1 MEAEYTIRAYEK
13 NQISLYAVLGEEN
26 SRTFIF
32 NIIEKSG
39 TISATSNA
47 IPVNQML
54 DLTDYSVKFRL
65 IGSDIQTD
73 GNIIT
78 ADEGKVSFTLPKSF
92 TESTGTFQCEIM
104 LSKENES
111 LGIIGIILNV
121 AYPSVQTKK
130 ENIEEYEAN
139 QSIAFTIPKGTPY
152 ILKFD
157 LRNYP
162 KWIEAT
168 RRKSFYTA
176 KFQIH
181 DKLLFGIKK
190 HPADTEYVF
199 QKTAE
204 RDRTYNT
211 ETHEYE
217 DTGGLDEYGRF
228 SVELT
233 EEDTDIEP
241 GIYYYSI
248 AANIRN
254 TENTKTNFVEIVPPT
269 AFKIRKMMIQEGDL

>member
-1 MEAEYTIRAYEK
+1 MRTIK
-13 NQISLYAVLGEEN
+13 
-26 SRTFIF
+26 
-32 NIIEKSG
+32 
-39 TISATSNA
+39 
-47 IPVNQML
+47 
-54 DLTDYSVKFRL
+54 
-65 IGSDIQTD
+65 
-73 GNIIT
+73 
-78 ADEGKVSFTLPKSF
+78 
-92 TESTGTFQCEIM
+92 
-104 LSKENES
+104 
-111 LGIIGIILNV
+111 ILNNF
-121 AYPSVQTKK
+121 AQSSEPPVQFVKCDPK
-130 ENIEEYEAN
+130 EYGSSENI
-139 QSIAFTIPKGTPY
+139 AFVIPRGTPY
-152 ILKFD
+152 ILEFD
-157 LRNYP
+157 LRNYS
-162 KWIEAT
+162 KWSKAT

>member
-1 MEAEYTIRAYEK
+1 MRTIKILNDFA
-13 NQISLYAVLGEEN
+13 Q
-26 SRTFIF
+26 
-32 NIIEKSG
+32 
-39 TISATSNA
+39 SNEP
-47 IPVNQML
+47 PVQ
-54 DLTDYSVKFRL
+54 SVKC
-65 IGSDIQTD
+65 D
-73 GNIIT
+73 
-78 ADEGKVSFTLPKSF
+78 PK
-92 TESTGTFQCEIM
+92 
-104 LSKENES
+104 
-111 LGIIGIILNV
+111 
-121 AYPSVQTKK
+121 
-130 ENIEEYEAN
+130 EYGAN
-139 QSIAFTIPKGTPY
+139 QNIAFTIPKGTPY

-157 LRNYP
+157 LRDYP

-168 RRKSFYTA
+168 RRGSFCTA

-190 HPADTEYVF
+190 HPADMEYVF

-204 RDRTYNT
+204 RGRAYNN

-217 DTGGLDEYGRF
+217 DTGGLGEYGCF
-228 SVELT
+228 SVELM

-269 AFKIRKMMIQEGDL
+269 AFKIRKMMIQGADLAT